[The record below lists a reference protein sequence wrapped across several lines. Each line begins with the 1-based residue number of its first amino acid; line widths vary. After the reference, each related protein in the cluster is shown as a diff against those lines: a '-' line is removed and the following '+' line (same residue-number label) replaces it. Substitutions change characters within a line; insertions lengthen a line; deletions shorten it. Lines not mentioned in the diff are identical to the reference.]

1 MFYSVFSGEQRARY
15 KVPNITESLI
25 RFDPTSHGL
34 ETIEWPSVVPEEAL
48 PDGGAVINVPGLQT
62 TYFMG
67 RQSPS
72 FTEEFPAEIYA
83 YNYSDNS
90 IVRKKSPNKFWTT
103 GSFIQLG
110 EKGILVMLGGLEGA
124 RAGPVSLLGS

>member
-1 MFYSVFSGEQRARY
+1 M
-15 KVPNITESLI
+15 
-25 RFDPTSHGL
+25 
-34 ETIEWPSVVPEEAL
+34 VPEEAL

-62 TYFMG
+62 TYYMG

-72 FTEEFPAEIYA
+72 FTEEFLAEIYA

-124 RAGPVSLLGS
+124 RSTPVSLPRS